1 MSSTSIFRQLTTGVT
16 FNTKRFSQDAE
27 KFGLTKTDI
36 VTESAHD
43 GVKLPNFADI
53 KSQVKLDKSKAKQR
67 ADERSDVEEEDIL
80 LLGKTKTTKLKK
92 RKKSSFF
99 PLVQMFIR

>member
-27 KFGLTKTDI
+27 KFGLTKSDI
-36 VTESAHD
+36 ATEPAHD

-53 KSQVKLDKSKAKQR
+53 KSQVKLDKSKAK
-67 ADERSDVEEEDIL
+67 ASLKEEGELPEGFVITQ
-80 LLGKTKTTKLKK
+80 GKHISL
-92 RKKSSFF
+92 
-99 PLVQMFIR
+99 